1 MPATPAA
8 AGQPGCRLAILS
20 SSLGK
25 RSETF
30 IHRHMLDL
38 APGETVVVAGRRE
51 PGLAPELEA
60 IPHLELGEA
69 RRDLRWL
76 WQSGLYLL
84 RATRETPTQRRARA
98 FLEMHRPGVLLGEY
112 MNQSLRWLPLAER
125 MRLPFFVHAHG
136 YDVSAS
142 LRDPATCR
150 RYLQYERAR
159 GIIVFADVCRR
170 RLVGLGLSGANIHVI
185 PYGVDVPGAPPGH
198 AARETVRCLAVGRM
212 TAKKAPLLTLE
223 AFARALA
230 AYPHMRLDFVGTGE
244 LFEEARSFVA
254 RRGLET
260 RVTLHG
266 GQPHAVVLGLMRECD
281 IFLQHS
287 RTDPVT
293 GDEEGLPVAIL
304 EAMAHALPV
313 VSTRHAGIPEAV
325 IEGVNGLLVDEGDVD
340 GMAQGLSTL
349 ARDAELR
356 RRFGHAGWER
366 ARQQFT
372 WELERTRLRSVLG
385 LDAAGHT
392 A

>member
-1 MPATPAA
+1 
-8 AGQPGCRLAILS
+8 
-20 SSLGK
+20 
-25 RSETF
+25 
-30 IHRHMLDL
+30 
-38 APGETVVVAGRRE
+38 
-51 PGLAPELEA
+51 
-60 IPHLELGEA
+60 
-69 RRDLRWL
+69 
-76 WQSGLYLL
+76 
-84 RATRETPTQRRARA
+84 
-98 FLEMHRPGVLLGEY
+98 
-112 MNQSLRWLPLAER
+112 
-125 MRLPFFVHAHG
+125 
-136 YDVSAS
+136 
-142 LRDPATCR
+142 
-150 RYLQYERAR
+150 
-159 GIIVFADVCRR
+159 
-170 RLVGLGLSGANIHVI
+170 
-185 PYGVDVPGAPPGH
+185 
-198 AARETVRCLAVGRM
+198 
-212 TAKKAPLLTLE
+212 
-223 AFARALA
+223 
-230 AYPHMRLDFVGTGE
+230 
-244 LFEEARSFVA
+244 
-254 RRGLET
+254 LET